1 MTAAWLYLFLASALE
16 VCWIYNLKVLDMKKV
31 MKIRPSALLHDPLS
45 WEVLLPFLGYIFF
58 GLTNVMAMSKAMKII
73 PAGTAFAV
81 WFALA
86 IIATKLFDIVYFKE
100 SYNFQQI
107 FFMFLIIIG
116 VIGLKW
122 FE

>member
-1 MTAAWLYLFLASALE
+1 
-16 VCWIYNLKVLDMKKV
+16 MKKV
-31 MKIRPSALLHDPLS
+31 LKLRPSAIFNDPAS
-45 WEVLLPFLGYIFF
+45 WEALLPFIGYIFF
-58 GLTNVMAMSKAMKII
+58 GLTNVMAMSKAMKSI

-86 IIATKLFDIVYFKE
+86 ITATKLLDIFYFKE
-100 SYNFQQI
+100 SYTLQQLL
-107 FFMFLIIIG
+107 FTTLILIG